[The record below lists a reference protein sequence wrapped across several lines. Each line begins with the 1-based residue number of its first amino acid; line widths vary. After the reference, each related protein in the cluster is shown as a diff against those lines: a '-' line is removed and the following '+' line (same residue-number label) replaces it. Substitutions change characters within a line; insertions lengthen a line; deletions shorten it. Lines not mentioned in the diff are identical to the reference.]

1 MSIIKE
7 KIIANKINE
16 RVEIYGKNYNLK
28 IIYKNIKII
37 ELNIENNNI
46 IISFPNKYKKIDK
59 KNILK
64 IVIEKMYLKIAKN
77 EIENVME
84 TKRLMLGYAPEDYEI
99 KNIKNGLAKCTKDK
113 KIIINPQIV
122 KYSKKTI
129 ESIILQEYCK
139 LKYRPNSKNFIE
151 MLKHYMPNYET
162 YIYMVG
168 VNY

>member
-7 KIIANKINE
+7 KTIANKINE
-16 RVEIYGKNYNLK
+16 SVEIYGKSYNLK

-64 IVIEKMYLKIAKN
+64 IVIEKMYLEIAKN

-84 TKRLMLGYAPEDYEI
+84 KTRLMLGYAPEDYEI
-99 KNIKNGLAKCTKDK
+99 KNIKK
-113 KIIINPQIV
+113 
-122 KYSKKTI
+122 
-129 ESIILQEYCK
+129 
-139 LKYRPNSKNFIE
+139 
-151 MLKHYMPNYET
+151 
-162 YIYMVG
+162 
-168 VNY
+168 